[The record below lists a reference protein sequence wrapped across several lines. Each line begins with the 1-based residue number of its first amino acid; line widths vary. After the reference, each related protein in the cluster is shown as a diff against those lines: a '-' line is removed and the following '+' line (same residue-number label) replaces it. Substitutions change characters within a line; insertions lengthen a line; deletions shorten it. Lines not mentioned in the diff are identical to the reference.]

1 MIVHVGTN
9 DLLFHDLTAVAS
21 WIIHALYIVI
31 SAGPFV
37 VYFSIMPRLRDN
49 LISEPSHIFLNDC
62 VFNHFE
68 DQNMYLPV
76 WLTYHD
82 FLHCDSPK
90 SYLYNHNYERSGAED
105 NIHLNM
111 HGQTVLRNLLCRKV
125 AILACQCQINMPNYG
140 TMNIIKRFDLPV
152 NPQICSSVTATG

>member
-9 DLLFHDLTAVAS
+9 DLLFRDLTAVAS

-37 VYFSIMPRLRDN
+37 VYSSILPRLQDH
-49 LISEPSHIFLNDC
+49 LISEPSRRFLNDC

-76 WLTYHD
+76 WRTYHD

-90 SYLYNHNYERSGAED
+90 SYLYIHNYGMS
-105 NIHLNM
+105 
-111 HGQTVLRNLLCRKV
+111 
-125 AILACQCQINMPNYG
+125 MPN
-140 TMNIIKRFDLPV
+140 
-152 NPQICSSVTATG
+152 